1 MAQINFGSIKGL
13 KKNESLA
20 KHTTLGIGGPAD
32 WFCEIKTIPQLI
44 KVVKFCRRQNIP
56 LLILGDGSNLL
67 VSDKG
72 IRGMV
77 MKVQSAK
84 RKAQSEKIIAEAG
97 TPLKKLVQLAL
108 ENSLS
113 GLEFAVGIPG
123 TIGGAVV
130 GNAGTADKWIGDM
143 IEEVEV
149 LDQNGEIKKLSGAD
163 CQFGYRGSRF
173 QKTKEIVLR
182 VVLKLKKDSQEK
194 IKQRMAEI
202 IAKRTN
208 QPKEKSAGSIFKN
221 PKEKPAGWLIEKCG
235 LKGKRISDAQIS
247 PKHANFIVNLGQANC
262 EDVLKLISLVKGKV
276 KRKFGIILDEEIKIV
291 GEF

>member
-13 KKNESLA
+13 KKNEPLA

-32 WFCEIKTIPQLI
+32 WFCEIKTIPKLVEI
-44 KVVKFCRRQNIP
+44 IKFCRRQNIP
-56 LLILGDGSNLL
+56 FFIFGDGSNLL

-72 IRGMV
+72 IRGIV
-77 MKVQSAK
+77 IKILNSK
-84 RKAQSEKIIAEAG
+84 FEILNSKIIAEAG
-97 TPLKKLVQLAL
+97 TPLKKLVQEAVK
-108 ENSLS
+108 NSLS

-130 GNAGTADKWIGDM
+130 GNAGTADKWIGDV

-235 LKGKRISDAQIS
+235 LEGKKIGDAQIS

-262 EDVLKLISLVKGKV
+262 QDMLKLISLVKEKV
-276 KRKFGIILDEEIKIV
+276 KQKFGIVLDEEIKIV